1 MGVLRRMAYAWQLLS
16 VFNAIKE
23 NIWQSDDVIID
34 SMNMRMNYQATVSF
48 LLTCSCLVTFNNWFG
63 GEKPIECVHNQHNG
77 LQMDFLEDFCLIHPK
92 RISVRKENWEEKN
105 LNLSREGDFKSL
117 EHGCS
122 KLGNGELVNCA
133 RDHIHDIYYYEWT
146 AMFFI
151 AQALCFY
158 ATRFIWKRWENGTM
172 KYMKDA
178 IHRKEL
184 TEDEQAK
191 IAAEMLKERKDKNWN
206 NVYATGYCVVE
217 LICYFNIICQWFI
230 TINFLGE
237 IEEEWITEGYEKL
250 NFFTLGFHVM
260 KNINLPANSDS
271 WLNFF
276 TFGFHEMKNIN
287 LSANQTNPLI
297 PLKMMFPRQSYCQ
310 FEMPGRGGGWNI
322 YQMLCLL
329 SLNIIHD
336 KIFFAM
342 WFLLMFLSFFS
353 VFNFVKRSVLV
364 FSQTMR
370 RKKLQWTYLRKK
382 SDDGPSSW
390 TLLNRLSVTHS
401 NYLFFDLFGQN
412 FSKSLQED
420 AGETERD

>member
-1 MGVLRRMAYAWQLLS
+1 MAYAWQLLS

-63 GEKPIECVHNQHNG
+63 GEKPIECVHNQQNDF
-77 LQMDFLEDFCLIHPK
+77 QMDFLEDFCLIHPK
-92 RISVRKENWEEKN
+92 RISVRKENWEEKKI
-105 LNLSREGDFKSL
+105 NLSREGDFNRWD
-117 EHGCS
+117 HGCS
-122 KLGNGELVNCA
+122 KLDNEKVVNCT

-178 IHRKEL
+178 ISRKEL

-217 LICYFNIICQWFI
+217 LICYFNIVCQWFI
-230 TINFLGE
+230 TIAFLGE
-237 IEEEWITEGYEKL
+237 IEEDWITGGYDKL
-250 NFFTLGFHVM
+250 NFFNLGFHVM
-260 KNINLPANSDS
+260 KNVKTNSSD
-271 WLNFF
+271 
-276 TFGFHEMKNIN
+276 TTKN
-287 LSANQTNPLI
+287 PWI
-297 PLKMMFPRQSYCQ
+297 PLKMMFPRQSFCR
-310 FEMPGRGGGWNI
+310 FEMYGTGGYPSTYNF
-322 YQMLCLL
+322 LCLL

-336 KIFFAM
+336 KVSQSNGQVYILARNPY
-342 WFLLMFLSFFS
+342 LS
-353 VFNFVKRSVLV
+353 KYH
-364 FSQTMR
+364 
-370 RKKLQWTYLRKK
+370 WYY
-382 SDDGPSSW
+382 W
-390 TLLNRLSVTHS
+390 
-401 NYLFFDLFGQN
+401 
-412 FSKSLQED
+412 
-420 AGETERD
+420 